1 MSPGGPSLTK
11 CDILP
16 IRIGVVD
23 GISTGTHL
31 GVWFVDV
38 TEVRALFVRV
48 ADGSDAEAPSL
59 QVVIVTLVSEEFSV
73 T

>member
-1 MSPGGPSLTK
+1 M
-11 CDILP
+11 
-16 IRIGVVD
+16 D

-48 ADGSDAEAPSL
+48 VDGSDAEAP
-59 QVVIVTLVSEEFSV
+59 
-73 T
+73 